1 MICVW
6 NLVSFVMFS
15 LLLSPNFLKKEKAER
30 KKQLRVYSRK
40 FKLKTKIRL
49 IEINELKEWLIA
61 NEQENEML
69 VLK

>member
-1 MICVW
+1 
-6 NLVSFVMFS
+6 MFS
-15 LLLSPNFLKKEKAER
+15 LLLSPNFLKKEKEQ
-30 KKQLRVYSRK
+30 KEKNNSRVYSRK

-49 IEINELKEWLIA
+49 IEINELNEWLIA

>member
-1 MICVW
+1 MKFSKFCYVFFA
-6 NLVSFVMFS
+6 VKPSFF
-15 LLLSPNFLKKEKAER
+15 EKRKRAER

-49 IEINELKEWLIA
+49 IEINELNEWLIA

>member
-1 MICVW
+1 
-6 NLVSFVMFS
+6 MFS

-49 IEINELKEWLIA
+49 IEINEL
-61 NEQENEML
+61 NE
-69 VLK
+69 

>member
-1 MICVW
+1 MLC
-6 NLVSFVMFS
+6 FS
-15 LLLSPNFLKKEKAER
+15 AVKPYFFEKRKRAER

-49 IEINELKEWLIA
+49 IEINELNEWLIA

>member
-1 MICVW
+1 MLC
-6 NLVSFVMFS
+6 FS
-15 LLLSPNFLKKEKAER
+15 AVKPYLFEKRKRAER

-49 IEINELKEWLIA
+49 IEINELNDWLIT